1 MIELFVIE
9 TIQLFSPIDV
19 GEKEIGNC
27 AISPGSISNPF
38 SDMVLY
44 SSHSNSKALT
54 TTTSEPELNNGRYN
68 KLDSPIIVDE
78 KEIGSNDMSNS
89 PEVSGNP

>member
-1 MIELFVIE
+1 
-9 TIQLFSPIDV
+9 
-19 GEKEIGNC
+19 
-27 AISPGSISNPF
+27 
-38 SDMVLY
+38 MVLY

-54 TTTSEPELNNGRYN
+54 TPTSEPELNNGRNN